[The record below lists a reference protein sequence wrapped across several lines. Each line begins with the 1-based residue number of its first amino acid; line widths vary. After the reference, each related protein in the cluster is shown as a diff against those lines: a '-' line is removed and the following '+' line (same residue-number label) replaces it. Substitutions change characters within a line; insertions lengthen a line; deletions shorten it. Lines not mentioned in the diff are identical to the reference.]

1 MAYTFS
7 IELPTDEIETLFHDL
22 DDDHAAVPSV
32 AYENS
37 TWIAK
42 NNNKHHNEFVDMFV
56 SDKIPANRIRQYNIG
71 KEMQGKRN
79 CYQMDIERRERYAHR
94 ANPRFVCDTQ
104 TFIQSLID
112 A

>member
-1 MAYTFS
+1 MTYS
-7 IELPTDEIETLFHDL
+7 IELPSDEIETLFLEL

-32 AYENS
+32 ACANS
-37 TWIAK
+37 FWAAE
-42 NNNKHHNEFVDMFV
+42 NNNKLHNEFVDMFV